1 MEKKTGQAETSVE
14 RVRKKSTLREYLE
27 ALIIAL
33 IIALFIRTFVVQA
46 FKIPSGSMEST
57 LLIGDHIFVNKFI
70 YGIRIPFIKK
80 RLFEFQEPERGDVIV
95 FIFPEDKS
103 KDFIKRVVGVEND
116 VIEIRNK
123 RLYVNGELQDEPYTQ
138 YVESGQIVPRRDNFG
153 PITVPEG
160 KIFVEGDNRDRS
172 YDSRFWGFV
181 EKSDVVGKAFI
192 IYFSIKNT
200 PDASWYQFWKWPE
213 RIRWGRIGDLI
224 H

>member
-1 MEKKTGQAETSVE
+1 MDKKICEMGSSASEMK
-14 RVRKKSTLREYLE
+14 KKSTFREYLE

-70 YGIRIPFIKK
+70 YGIRIPLLNK
-80 RLFEFQEPERGDVIV
+80 RLFAFKKPQRKDVIV
-95 FIFPEDKS
+95 FVFPEDKS
-103 KDFIKRVVGVEND
+103 KDFIKRVVGVEGD
-116 VIEIRNK
+116 AIEIKNK

-138 YVESGQIVPRRDNFG
+138 FVEEGKLVSTRDNFG
-153 PITVPEG
+153 PVTIPEG

-181 EKSDVVGKAFI
+181 DMNDVIGKAFI
-192 IYFSIKNT
+192 IYFSIKKNIGGH
-200 PDASWYQFWKWPE
+200 WYEFWKWPG